1 MNLMNSLVC
10 FQEGN
15 FLTIDQS
22 GLNLNDLG
30 IQRGYGIFD
39 FLRTTGNK
47 ALFIDDHL
55 DRFFYSSDKMR
66 LPIGYTRDQLKS
78 IVYELID
85 KNQLSY
91 SGMRILLT
99 GGASSDGYTITL
111 PRLAIIQQEMDK
123 LPEQLSNSGIHLITK
138 EFQRQ
143 LSDVKT
149 TDYLMA
155 IWLQPWMKEQNG
167 DDLLY
172 YNENSITECPRS
184 NIFMVTQD
192 GILVTPK
199 QGMLK
204 GITRKNIIK
213 IADAI
218 GLTVEER
225 DIQLEEL
232 HQAKEV
238 FISSSTK
245 RLVPVAM
252 IDNKHEYDVTKNNI
266 SRKIWDTFLDL
277 EHGI

>member
-10 FQEGN
+10 FQEGK

-39 FLRTTGNK
+39 FLRTSGKK

-55 DRFFYSSDKMR
+55 DRFFYSSEKIR
-66 LPIGYTRDQLKS
+66 LPIGYTRDELKS

-85 KNQLSY
+85 KNQLPY

-111 PRLAIIQQEMDK
+111 PRLAIIEQAMNK
-123 LPEQLSNSGIHLITK
+123 LPDELSSKGIHLITRA
-138 EFQRQ
+138 FQRQ

-184 NIFMVTQD
+184 NIFLVTHED
-192 GILVTPK
+192 ILVTPK
-199 QGMLK
+199 EGMLK

-213 IADAI
+213 IAGSI
-218 GLTVEER
+218 GLSLEER
-225 DIQLEEL
+225 DIQLAEL
-232 HQAKEV
+232 PQAKEI

-252 IDNKHEYDVTKNNI
+252 IDNKHQYDI
-266 SRKIWDTFLDL
+266 SSNSTTRKIWDAFLDL
-277 EHGI
+277 EYGS

>member
-1 MNLMNSLVC
+1 MNLMNSFFC
-10 FQEGN
+10 FQEGK
-15 FLTIDQS
+15 FLEVEQS
-22 GLNLNDLG
+22 GFNLNDLG

-39 FLRTTGNK
+39 FLRTSEKK

-55 DRFFYSSDKMR
+55 DRFFYSSEKMR
-66 LPIGYTRDQLKS
+66 LPIGYTREELKS
-78 IVYELID
+78 IVYALMD
-85 KNQLSY
+85 NNQLPF
-91 SGMRILLT
+91 SGIRILLT
-99 GGASSDGYTITL
+99 GGASLDGYTITS
-111 PRLAIIQQEMDK
+111 PRIAVIQQAMDK
-123 LPEQLSNSGIHLITK
+123 LPDELSSKGIHLITRA
-138 EFQRQ
+138 FQRQ

-155 IWLQPWMKEQNG
+155 IWLQPWMREQNG

-184 NIFMVTQD
+184 NIFMVTKD
-192 GILVTPK
+192 DVLVTPNE
-199 QGMLK
+199 GMLK

-213 IADAI
+213 IAGSI
-218 GLTVEER
+218 GLSLEER

-252 IDNKHEYDVTKNNI
+252 IDNKHQYDVSCNFTT
-266 SRKIWDTFLDL
+266 RKIWDAFLDL
-277 EHGI
+277 EYGI

>member
-1 MNLMNSLVC
+1 MNRMNSLVC
-10 FQEGN
+10 FQEGS
-15 FLTIDQS
+15 FLPIDVS

-47 ALFIDDHL
+47 AFFIDDHL
-55 DRFFYSSDKMR
+55 DRFFYSSEKMR
-66 LPIGYTRDQLKS
+66 LPIDYKRDEIKS
-78 IVYELID
+78 IVYELMD
-85 KNQLSY
+85 KNQLPF
-91 SGMRILLT
+91 SGIRIVLT

-111 PRLAIIQQEMDK
+111 PRLAVIQQIMDR
-123 LPEQLSNSGIHLITK
+123 LPDEISSKGLHLITRA
-138 EFQRQ
+138 FQRQ

-155 IWLQPWMKEQNG
+155 IWLQPWMKELNG

-172 YNENSITECPRS
+172 YNESSVTECPRS
-184 NIFMVTQD
+184 NIFMVTKD
-192 GILVTPK
+192 NILVTPK
-199 QGMLK
+199 EGMLK

-213 IADAI
+213 IAETL
-218 GLTVEER
+218 GLSSEER
-225 DIQLEEL
+225 DISLEEL

-252 IDNKHEYDVTKNNI
+252 IDNKYQFDVSTNI
-266 SRKIWDTFLDL
+266 ITRKIWDAFLAL
-277 EHGI
+277 EYSI

>member
-1 MNLMNSLVC
+1 MNLMNNLVC

>member
-10 FQEGN
+10 FQEGK
-15 FLTIDQS
+15 FLPIDES

-39 FLRTTGNK
+39 FLRTSGNK

-55 DRFFYSSDKMR
+55 DRFFYSSEKMR

-78 IVYELID
+78 IIYEIMD
-85 KNQLSY
+85 KNQLPF
-91 SGMRILLT
+91 SGIRIILT

-111 PRLAIIQQEMDK
+111 PRLAVIQQAMDK
-123 LPEQLSNSGIHLITK
+123 LPDELSSKGLHLITRA
-138 EFQRQ
+138 FQRQ

-172 YNENSITECPRS
+172 YNVNSITECPRS

-192 GILVTPK
+192 DILVTPK
-199 QGMLK
+199 EGMLK

-213 IADAI
+213 IAESI
-218 GLTVEER
+218 GLLLEER

-232 HQAKEV
+232 HHAKEV

-245 RLVPVAM
+245 KLVPVAM
-252 IDNKHEYDVTKNNI
+252 IDNMYQYDI
-266 SRKIWDTFLDL
+266 SSNSTTRKIWDAFLDL
-277 EHGI
+277 EYGS

>member
-10 FQEGN
+10 FQEGK
-15 FLTIDQS
+15 FLPIDVS

-55 DRFFYSSDKMR
+55 DRFFYSSEKMR
-66 LPIGYTRDQLKS
+66 LPIGYNRDEIKS

-85 KNQLSY
+85 KNQLPY

-111 PRLAIIQQEMDK
+111 PRLAVIQQAMDK
-123 LPEQLSNSGIHLITK
+123 LPDELSSKGLHLVTRA
-138 EFQRQ
+138 FQRQ

-172 YNENSITECPRS
+172 YNESSITECPRS
-184 NIFMVTQD
+184 NIFMVTKD
-192 GILVTPK
+192 DVIVTPK

-213 IADAI
+213 IAETL
-218 GLTVEER
+218 GLSSEER
-225 DIQLEEL
+225 DIHLEEL
-232 HQAKEV
+232 QQAKEV

-252 IDNKHEYDVTKNNI
+252 IDNKHQYDISTNI
-266 SRKIWDTFLDL
+266 ITRKIWDAFLAL
-277 EHGI
+277 EYSI

>member
-10 FQEGN
+10 FQEGR

-39 FLRTTGNK
+39 FLRTSEKK

-55 DRFFYSSDKMR
+55 DRFFYSSEKMR
-66 LPIGYTRDQLKS
+66 LPISYNRDEIKS
-78 IVYELID
+78 IVHELMD
-85 KNQLSY
+85 KNQLPF
-91 SGMRILLT
+91 SGIRIILT

-111 PRLAIIQQEMDK
+111 PRLAVIQQAMDK
-123 LPEQLSNSGIHLITK
+123 LPDELSSKGIHLITRA
-138 EFQRQ
+138 FQRQ

-172 YNENSITECPRS
+172 HNDNSVTECPRS
-184 NIFMVTQD
+184 NIFMVSQD
-192 GILVTPK
+192 GNLVTPK
-199 QGMLK
+199 QNMLK

-213 IADAI
+213 IAVAI

-252 IDNKHEYDVTKNNI
+252 IDNKYQFDVSTNI
-266 SRKIWDTFLDL
+266 ITRKIWDAFLTL
-277 EHGI
+277 EYSN

>member
-78 IVYELID
+78 IVYELMH

-123 LPEQLSNSGIHLITK
+123 LPEQLSNIGIHLITK
-138 EFQRQ
+138 AFQRQ

>member
-1 MNLMNSLVC
+1 MHLMNSLVC
-10 FQEGN
+10 FQEGS
-15 FLTIDQS
+15 FLRIDQS

-55 DRFFYSSDKMR
+55 DRFFYSSEKMR
-66 LPIGYTRDQLKS
+66 LPIGYNREEIKS
-78 IVYELID
+78 IVYELMD
-85 KNQLSY
+85 KNHLPF
-91 SGMRILLT
+91 SGIRIMLT

-111 PRLAIIQQEMDK
+111 PRLAVIQQAMDK
-123 LPEQLSNSGIHLITK
+123 LPDELYSKGIHLITRA
-138 EFQRQ
+138 FQRQ

-172 YNENSITECPRS
+172 YNESSITECPRS

-192 GILVTPK
+192 DVLVTPE

-213 IADAI
+213 IACSLGI
-218 GLTVEER
+218 VNEER
-225 DIQLEEL
+225 DIQMDEL

-238 FISSSTK
+238 FITSSTK

-252 IDNKHEYDVTKNNI
+252 IDNKYQFDVSTNFI
-266 SRKIWDTFLDL
+266 TRKIWDAFLNL
-277 EHGI
+277 EHSI

>member
-78 IVYELID
+78 IVYELMH

-123 LPEQLSNSGIHLITK
+123 LPEQLSNIGIHLITK
-138 EFQRQ
+138 AFQRQ

-266 SRKIWDTFLDL
+266 SRKIWDDFLEL